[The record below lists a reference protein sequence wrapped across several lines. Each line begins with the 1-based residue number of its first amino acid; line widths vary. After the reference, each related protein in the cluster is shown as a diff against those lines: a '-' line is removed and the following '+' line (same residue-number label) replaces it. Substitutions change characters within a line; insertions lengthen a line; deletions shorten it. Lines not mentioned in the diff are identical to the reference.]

1 MSGMPQTSHHHRH
14 PHQRLKTMNIQEE
27 AYSEAMD
34 EIARLKKLLELRDV
48 EIGALRREIGRRNAE
63 IDRLKGH
70 IKLLCDVFEGIMDA
84 DGHYP
89 ANAPLRK
96 LIS

>member
-1 MSGMPQTSHHHRH
+1 
-14 PHQRLKTMNIQEE
+14 MNIQEE

-34 EIARLKKLLELRDV
+34 EIVRLKKLLELRDT

-63 IDRLKGH
+63 IDRLKAD
-70 IKLLCDVFEGIMDA
+70 IKLFCDASEGIMDD

-96 LIS
+96 LVAGAREIAKIS